1 MRRLLKILALMSS
14 GALFYG
20 GFEMIGRGYT
30 HISMGILGG
39 IALCI
44 IHLLND
50 AQKNSLALLAVNSA
64 VSAFFITSCEL
75 LTGEILNRGLGMHIW
90 DYNDLP
96 FNFDGQICVLFS
108 MLWFMLSLVGILLD
122 SLIRR
127 KIFHEQIIPVP
138 VKEFLTDAQLL

>member
-1 MRRLLKILALMSS
+1 MSS